1 MSNVDQNLV
10 ESLKALLANGYLL
23 LLKTQNYHWNVTG
36 PHFSSLHALFEE
48 QYNDLFAANDE
59 VAERIRALGVFA
71 PGSYKAFMEYAKVS
85 EETDVPKSMDMV
97 KNLANDHKIMAEL
110 AQALIEAGEAA
121 NDEVSVDMGVQR
133 KTIHEKTHWMLSS
146 HLE

>member
-36 PHFSSLHALFEE
+36 SHFSSLHALFEE

-133 KTIHEKTHWMLSS
+133 KTVHEKTHWMLSS